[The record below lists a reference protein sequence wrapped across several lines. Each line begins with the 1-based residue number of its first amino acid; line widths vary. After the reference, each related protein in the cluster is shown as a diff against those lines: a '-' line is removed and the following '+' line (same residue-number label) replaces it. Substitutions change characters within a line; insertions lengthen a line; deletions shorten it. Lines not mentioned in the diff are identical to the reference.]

1 MRLNFVLGQKEAAK
15 LKQMPLLSNIL
26 KHILLCSYGTFKQLL
41 ETEVNQG
48 IIFQQQKAQLL
59 IMWPLNW
66 ALVLQIRA
74 WLEGLTILRKTKT
87 QR

>member
-1 MRLNFVLGQKEAAK
+1 
-15 LKQMPLLSNIL
+15 MPLLSNIL

-74 WLEGLTILRKTKT
+74 WLEGLTIFRKTKT

>member
-41 ETEVNQG
+41 ETEVNQDIYLSAIKSTIVVNVATELG
-48 IIFQQQKAQLL
+48 FGTPNQ
-59 IMWPLNW
+59 
-66 ALVLQIRA
+66 
-74 WLEGLTILRKTKT
+74 GLARRIDHIKED
-87 QR
+87 